1 MPGTRMGDAQ
11 HQLWVNF
18 SALGEGNNSI
28 FAILPQIME
37 QMVNVESDEEPYDLV
52 LPSDD
57 AWQTK
62 IYYKLVEKQ
71 RIADALE
78 QENQE

>member
-1 MPGTRMGDAQ
+1 MGDAQ
-11 HQLWVNF
+11 ESEHQLWVNL
-18 SALGEGNNSI
+18 SSLGDGNI
-28 FAILPQIME
+28 FAILPQLMRK
-37 QMVNVESDEEPYDLV
+37 MLDVEGGGMFRDEEPYDFV

-57 AWQTK
+57 EWQTK

-78 QENQE
+78 QE